1 MYEEMKKVVFSLIVG
16 AVSCAVMAQ
25 TTGVESGHDWVD
37 LGLPSGLKWATVNIG
52 AAAPQDDGDYYA
64 WGETAQKTDFRWAT
78 YLHGASQNAL
88 SKYTQTDGLMLL
100 AQADDV
106 VSQTWGGAWRMP
118 TKDEWAE
125 LKTHCVWTWTDNYN
139 ATGVAGYEVASQSGD
154 ASLFLPAAGCR
165 YANRVNEKGVH
176 GYYWS
181 SSLSD
186 VSAYWGSAY
195 QMQFVKAYAKP
206 DWNHTRYYGSS
217 VRGVCVPQQQP
228 TGVES
233 VGEAATVRVEAGTI
247 RCGQAFRIYDV
258 TGRDV
263 TRQNGSLP
271 NGVYMVQV
279 GEKTEKVMVF

>member
-1 MYEEMKKVVFSLIVG
+1 MKKVVFSLIVG
-16 AVSCAVMAQ
+16 AVSCVVMAQ
-25 TTGVESGHDWVD
+25 TTGVESGHEWVD
-37 LGLPSGLKWATVNIG
+37 LGLPGGLKWATVNIG

-118 TKDEWAE
+118 TQAEWAE

-165 YANRVNEKGVH
+165 YANRVNEKGVQILLVEFAIRRICLL
-176 GYYWS
+176 GLR
-181 SSLSD
+181 LSD
-186 VSAYWGSAY
+186 AVCA
-195 QMQFVKAYAKP
+195 
-206 DWNHTRYYGSS
+206 
-217 VRGVCVPQQQP
+217 GVCQ
-228 TGVES
+228 TGLES
-233 VGEAATVRVEAGTI
+233 HTLLRFVCARGMCSATAAH
-247 RCGQAFRIYDV
+247 RCGVCRRFADSLC
-258 TGRDV
+258 
-263 TRQNGSLP
+263 GSRHYTLRA
-271 NGVYMVQV
+271 GVSDL
-279 GEKTEKVMVF
+279 